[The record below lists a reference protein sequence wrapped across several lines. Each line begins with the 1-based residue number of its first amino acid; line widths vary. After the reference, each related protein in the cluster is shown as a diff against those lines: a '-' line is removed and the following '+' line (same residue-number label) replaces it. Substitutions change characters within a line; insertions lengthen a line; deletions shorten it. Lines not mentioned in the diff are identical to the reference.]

1 MVARILLMN
10 KHAHAAVQHER
21 RKEKCN
27 LLCSLVMLL
36 LPWEL
41 KIALPLNANQ
51 WANAISQQ
59 SSVNTP
65 CQIKSRTFQWR
76 AATLESLADY
86 RTAHKNSLERNF
98 PLGSLD
104 IFLCNCLEAFSGE
117 DWAVEVLIIEYQQR
131 HLCGA
136 AMICCRGLRHINDP
150 DILRLESQLECLLQ
164 KRSHHW
170 DVKCHDLWAFKGFDS
185 IMLVFMNLTNFH
197 SLTCSLLK
205 KVPENEPGTCDWC
218 PRGAKQ
224 LRGWR
229 FSSVM

>member
-1 MVARILLMN
+1 MHPIKIARNKTTGSKILLMN
-10 KHAHAAVQHER
+10 KHAHTVVQHER

-36 LPWEL
+36 LPWVL

-86 RTAHKNSLERNF
+86 RTTHKNSLKRNF

-104 IFLCNCLEAFSGE
+104 IFYAIAWKLFQGKIEQWRFWLLSISRDICVELQWF
-117 DWAVEVLIIEYQQR
+117 AVE
-131 HLCGA
+131 G
-136 AMICCRGLRHINDP
+136 
-150 DILRLESQLECLLQ
+150 
-164 KRSHHW
+164 
-170 DVKCHDLWAFKGFDS
+170 
-185 IMLVFMNLTNFH
+185 
-197 SLTCSLLK
+197 
-205 KVPENEPGTCDWC
+205 
-218 PRGAKQ
+218 
-224 LRGWR
+224 
-229 FSSVM
+229 

>member
-1 MVARILLMN
+1 MAAKILLMN
-10 KHAHAAVQHER
+10 KNAHAVVQHER

-36 LPWEL
+36 LPWVL

-86 RTAHKNSLERNF
+86 RTTHKNSLKRNF

-104 IFLCNCLEAFSGE
+104 IFYAIAWKLFQGKIEQWRFWLLSISRDICVELQWF
-117 DWAVEVLIIEYQQR
+117 AVEVWGG
-131 HLCGA
+131 H
-136 AMICCRGLRHINDP
+136 
-150 DILRLESQLECLLQ
+150 
-164 KRSHHW
+164 
-170 DVKCHDLWAFKGFDS
+170 
-185 IMLVFMNLTNFH
+185 
-197 SLTCSLLK
+197 
-205 KVPENEPGTCDWC
+205 
-218 PRGAKQ
+218 
-224 LRGWR
+224 
-229 FSSVM
+229 